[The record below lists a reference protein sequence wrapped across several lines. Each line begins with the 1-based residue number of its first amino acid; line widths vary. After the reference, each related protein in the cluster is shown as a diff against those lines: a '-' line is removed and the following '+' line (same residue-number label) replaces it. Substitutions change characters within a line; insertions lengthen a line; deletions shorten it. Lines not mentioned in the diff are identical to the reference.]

1 MANFIGAISEF
12 NPYIM
17 QIPTDAYVKVG
28 MFKEQQYMAGVEKI
42 QTSIDKVAGLDIANE
57 GGRTY
62 LKNRVDELTKT
73 LNKYSMVDFSNP
85 NNITQLTSLSKPLYS
100 DENIVND
107 VINTGV
113 YRKWASSA
121 QRKMEAGDMDAVQYY
136 YEQQEAS
143 KWLNSKV
150 AGSQYTGR
158 SVPNDATYEKV
169 NKKVLD
175 FKSKLKPDT
184 RYVEGS
190 TFLYGSKS
198 YNVSEL
204 SELFYNNI
212 LDSSDREMLAHNT
225 MFDDTLRYNQD
236 ANAPKNDL
244 IDIYNGKKNISVDN
258 LKKVN
263 LQLQAF
269 KDTDDPDY
277 QSLVRDKQILESNIQ
292 IYEKAIGA
300 FGQTDPTDES
310 QKKGI
315 YTNISAEQYKNSISA
330 IFETEELEPK
340 YREDVKQSRDH
351 KNATV
356 NAAIA
361 KGTVA
366 FTQLKDPDGNPMWDS
381 NGAPVM
387 GIRAV
392 LDENNDPTI
401 LEKQSDLIQTVDA
414 NGNIITTRASKGS
427 SKKTNPLANLLQGT
441 PGEVANFNVAD
452 EDDIIKLDR
461 DILSNEFFNLDGMIQ
476 QNVLAM
482 TNTMA
487 RASTSGFNVSDYYT
501 IEQVP
506 GPDGKDVAAMVWKS
520 PEKKKEFM
528 SYVDMMNS
536 AFEIEAADGN
546 QANKSFFRY
555 MTGEIAADAAE
566 LGLQGVD
573 PAIMKDL
580 MTLKGKNAVLS
591 MMDEVFRDKSVVKN
605 LTAIDEATS
614 QKKNIADSWRKVLT
628 ANVTNAQERDV
639 ISKLTDQDI
648 MRLKSPETNTV
659 ANAFGISEA
668 AADKL
673 EDGAMLLK
681 WTPNGDK
688 TWTLTAYAVGD
699 YQGGSAPPSYVVSR
713 TVPESKAL
721 SNKDKQS
728 LQEQYS
734 KYLPGGLTNG
744 EHLTV
749 TGKTPHDLIESPG
762 GLTGTYME
770 NITGGL
776 SNPFGI
782 NPDTIRRANTQLKN
796 NYSVIRQ
803 NITRSV
809 SLLNLP
815 ENKQDKD
822 ALMQAI
828 TNSVINQGGTKI
840 LTDPT
845 FIQANQEDIQSITK
859 ITDITGASNKSVGN
873 IFNNS
878 GFLNIQFKY
887 QDSEGKEKDGTAS
900 YNIDRILGTDPQ
912 FASKFSKYFAGLK
925 YAKEGAAIRIK
936 SYIDPTSGYKTYSG
950 DGTGNTVSPLG
961 NIFSD
966 QKGYIGK
973 EFTRYMIPTA
983 DGHQVPINYKVVSYG
998 DSEEIGNKLNNTN
1011 IDANKYAVQL
1021 QVNTPSGKQNI
1032 YLKGLNGDI
1041 IQYNTPEEALYQLK
1055 DELFKNVPVDNA
1067 ADMVKKA
1074 DGTKVINYFSEF
1086 NQFRPSI
1093 RGFFNTQLRLNG
1105 VNVSNAE
1112 DIKKAY
1118 AELVAGKTSEIDKEL
1133 LKFTP
1138 VY

>member
-1 MANFIGAISEF
+1 MASFVGAIEQF
-12 NPYIM
+12 NPYIQ
-17 QIPTDAYVKVG
+17 QIPTEAYTKVG
-28 MFKEQQYMAGVEKI
+28 MFKEQMYEAGLAKV
-42 QTSIDKVAGLDIANE
+42 QDSIDKIAGLDVANE

-62 LKNRVDELTKT
+62 LKNRVDELTKN
-73 LNKYSMVDFSNP
+73 LNRYSMVDFSNP
-85 NNITQLTSLSKPLYS
+85 NNITQLTSLGKSLYS

-121 QRKMEAGDMDAVQYY
+121 QKKMESGHMDAVQYY

-143 KWLNSKV
+143 KWLGSKV

-158 SVPNDATYEKV
+158 SIPNDATYEKV

-190 TFLYGSKS
+190 TFMYGSKS

-212 LDSSDREMLAHNT
+212 LDSNDREMLAHNT

-236 ANAPKNDL
+236 PNAPKQDL
-244 IDIYNGKKNISVDN
+244 IDIYNGKKGVSEDN

-269 KDTDDPDY
+269 KNTDDPDY
-277 QSLVRDKQILESNIQ
+277 QSLVRDKVILESNIQ
-292 IYEKAIGA
+292 IYNKAIAA
-300 FGQTDPTDES
+300 FGQTDPTNES

-315 YTNISAEQYKNSISA
+315 YTNISGEQYKNSISA

-366 FTQLKDPDGNPMWDS
+366 FTQLKDPDGNPMWDDK
-381 NGAPVM
+381 GAPVM

-401 LEKQSDLIQTVDA
+401 LEKQSDLITTVDA
-414 NGNIITTRASKGS
+414 NGNIISVPRAKTG
-427 SKKTNPLANLLQGT
+427 KKTNPLANILQGN
-441 PGEVANFNVAD
+441 PGEVANFNVAG
-452 EDDIIKLDR
+452 EGDIIHLDK
-461 DILSNEFFNLDGMIQ
+461 DILSNEFFQLDGMIQ
-476 QNVLAM
+476 QNVMAM

-487 RASTSGFNVSDYYT
+487 RASTAGFNITDYYT
-501 IEQVP
+501 LEQIP
-506 GPDGKDVAAMVWKS
+506 GPDGKDVTAMVWKS

-546 QANKSFFRY
+546 QANKSFYRY
-555 MTGEIAADAAE
+555 ISGELAADAPE

-573 PAIMKDL
+573 PAIVKDL

-591 MMDEVFRDKSVVKN
+591 AMDEVFKDKSVVKN
-605 LTAIDEATS
+605 LTAIDEATT
-614 QKKNIADSWRKVLT
+614 QKKDISDSWRKVLT
-628 ANVTNAQERDV
+628 ANVKNAAERE
-639 ISKLTDQDI
+639 IINKLTDQDI
-648 MRLKSPETNTV
+648 MRLSAPETNTV
-659 ANAFGISEA
+659 ENAFQVTPQQA
-668 AADKL
+668 NKL
-673 EDGAMLLK
+673 EGMLLK
-681 WTPNGDK
+681 YTPNGDR
-688 TWTLTAYAVGD
+688 TYTLTAYGFEKHD
-699 YQGGSAPPSYVVSR
+699 DPSKPSYVVSR
-713 TVPESKAL
+713 NVPEEIAL
-721 SNKDKQS
+721 KNKDKGS
-728 LQEQYS
+728 LQTQYS
-734 KYLPGGLTNG
+734 KYLPGGLTQG
-744 EHLTV
+744 EHLAV
-749 TGKTPHDLIESPG
+749 TSKSPKDLVEGAPGLGGSYMES
-762 GLTGTYME
+762 LTG
-770 NITGGL
+770 GA
-776 SNPFGI
+776 SNPFNI
-782 NPDTIRRANTQLKN
+782 DSETIRRANNELKTA
-796 NYSVIRQ
+796 YSVIRQ

-809 SLLNLP
+809 SLLNIP

-822 ALMQAI
+822 ALIQGI
-828 TNSVINQGGTKI
+828 TNSLINQGGAKI

-845 FIQANQEDIQSITK
+845 FIQPNQDDIASITK
-859 ITDITGASNKSVGN
+859 VVDITGASNKSVGN

-878 GFLNIQFKY
+878 GFLNIQFEY
-887 QDSEGKEKDGTAS
+887 QDGEGKKKEGTAS
-900 YNIDRILGTDPQ
+900 YNIDRILGTDPA

-936 SYIDPTSGYKTYSG
+936 SYIDPTSGHKTYSG

-1011 IDANKYAVQL
+1011 IDSNKYAVQL

-1032 YLKGLNGDI
+1032 FMKGLTGDI

-1055 DELFKNVPVDNA
+1055 DELFKNVPIDNA
-1067 ADMVKKA
+1067 ADMIKKK
-1074 DGTKVINYFSEF
+1074 DGTKVVNYFSEF
-1086 NQFRPSI
+1086 NQFKPSI
-1093 RGFFNTQLRLNG
+1093 RGFFNTQLKLNG
-1105 VNVSNAE
+1105 INVSNID

-1118 AELVAGKTSEIDKEL
+1118 ADLVAGKSSEIDKEL

-1138 VY
+1138 IY